1 MCASAR
7 VPFGTNRV
15 FSLGVLQK
23 RANEAGLRLK
33 IVFFSRS
40 HAAWES
46 NFAKVALKALAQ
58 AHFYFGGEWVVSSR
72 ILVFLLLF
80 GGRPNVFVVFGRV
93 L

>member
-58 AHFYFGGEWVVSSR
+58 AHFYFGGELVLFSG
-72 ILVFLLLF
+72 ILAFFASFCVLL
-80 GGRPNVFVVFGRV
+80 
-93 L
+93 